1 MAQDISSASSVSS
14 IQNLDQDYNLRQ
26 QNQDRVG
33 NKNKQGGHEDLTR
46 PSILALRTGR
56 TQRSA
61 EGSNPLEDKLQ
72 FLEKNLGKQA
82 QEESEETQEMLED
95 IRQSLNITLEP
106 INIKLDYSK
115 NEEIDEIV
123 VEVMNRE
130 TEEVIRQIPPEA
142 MVRMAKRME
151 EMTGL
156 LVDGRV

>member
-33 NKNKQGGHEDLTR
+33 NKNEQGGHEDLTR

-82 QEESEETQEMLED
+82 QEESEETQEIMED

-106 INIKLDYSK
+106 INIKLDYS
-115 NEEIDEIV
+115 
-123 VEVMNRE
+123 
-130 TEEVIRQIPPEA
+130 
-142 MVRMAKRME
+142 
-151 EMTGL
+151 
-156 LVDGRV
+156 